1 MTFRSG
7 SLVAVSFAALLLLS
21 ACDTAEER
29 AQGHYERAVEL
40 IDDGDVDRGLV
51 ELRNVFQLNAQHVE
65 ARKLYARTMLSR
77 GNLREAFGNYT
88 LVSEQL
94 PNDLESRIE
103 LARLA
108 IDVGDWEAFDRH
120 VERAMTLAPDQ
131 PEVQLLSLVSEYRA
145 ATLANDGPARTEL
158 AERIGGMKESLP
170 GDTLISQILIENHL
184 SEQRFSSALAEVDAA
199 LAAAPDR
206 RDFQQTRLALLAQLG
221 DESEVERQLLEMVA
235 SDPSDVETK
244 GSLIRWYLSRG
255 ETEKAEEILRADAV
269 SENATTEQRVQY
281 IYFLN
286 QSRGTE
292 AARDAIDGLIEGAA
306 DIEIL
311 RSLRAGLDFDAGRRE
326 EAIAEME
333 SIIAGAGEGSGE
345 VIRDVKVSL
354 ARMLEA
360 TGNQVAARQR
370 VEEVL
375 AEDTGHVEA
384 LKLRA
389 GWFIAQDRPDDAI
402 LNLRAAL
409 DQAPRDPQIMTLMA
423 SAYLRSGSRELA
435 GEMLSLAVESSNN
448 APDESIRYA
457 RFLLEDD
464 KAAVAEPVLVDALRI
479 APNNIPVLIELGR
492 VYLAMRDWPRLE
504 QVEGTLRRSE
514 QAEAVAAADSLRVTR
529 LQNQDRTDEALALLE
544 TMAGQQ
550 GSNAAQLEI
559 VRTHLRNGD
568 TEAAEAYLDGLLAD
582 DPQNDLFLFLKGA
595 LYASTERPAEA
606 EEIYRNLIAERPEQ
620 ELFWRTL
627 YTFLNRQG
635 RFDDARTTL
644 EEALETIPGAPNL
657 QWALAGERERAG
669 DIDGAIEIYEALYAA
684 NSDSVIV
691 ANNLASLISTHKT
704 DTQSLDRAWAIARRL
719 RGLDRPEFQD
729 TYGWIALRR
738 GEVDE
743 AVQHL
748 EPAAAAL
755 NNNPLVQFHLGMAYV
770 AADRPE
776 DAIAQ
781 LRRAIDLAGPADTR
795 PQFQQAREEIA
806 RLEALTSQEPS
817 E

>member
-1 MTFRSG
+1 
-7 SLVAVSFAALLLLS
+7 
-21 ACDTAEER
+21 
-29 AQGHYERAVEL
+29 
-40 IDDGDVDRGLV
+40 
-51 ELRNVFQLNAQHVE
+51 
-65 ARKLYARTMLSR
+65 
-77 GNLREAFGNYT
+77 
-88 LVSEQL
+88 
-94 PNDLESRIE
+94 
-103 LARLA
+103 
-108 IDVGDWEAFDRH
+108 
-120 VERAMTLAPDQ
+120 
-131 PEVQLLSLVSEYRA
+131 
-145 ATLANDGPARTEL
+145 
-158 AERIGGMKESLP
+158 
-170 GDTLISQILIENHL
+170 
-184 SEQRFSSALAEVDAA
+184 
-199 LAAAPDR
+199 
-206 RDFQQTRLALLAQLG
+206 
-221 DESEVERQLLEMVA
+221 
-235 SDPSDVETK
+235 
-244 GSLIRWYLSRG
+244 
-255 ETEKAEEILRADAV
+255 
-269 SENATTEQRVQY
+269 
-281 IYFLN
+281 
-286 QSRGTE
+286 
-292 AARDAIDGLIEGAA
+292 
-306 DIEIL
+306 
-311 RSLRAGLDFDAGRRE
+311 
-326 EAIAEME
+326 
-333 SIIAGAGEGSGE
+333 
-345 VIRDVKVSL
+345 
-354 ARMLEA
+354 
-360 TGNQVAARQR
+360 
-370 VEEVL
+370 
-375 AEDTGHVEA
+375 
-384 LKLRA
+384 
-389 GWFIAQDRPDDAI
+389 
-402 LNLRAAL
+402 
-409 DQAPRDPQIMTLMA
+409 MTLMA

>member
-51 ELRNVFQLNAQHVE
+51 ELRNVFQLNAQHVD

-131 PEVQLLSLVSEYRA
+131 PEVQLLSLVSEYRG

-158 AERIGGMKESLP
+158 AERIGAMKESLP
-170 GDTLISQILIENHL
+170 GDLLISQILIENHL

-311 RSLRAGLDFDAGRRE
+311 RSLRAGLDFDSGRRE

-333 SIIAGAGEGSGE
+333 SIIAGAGEGSDE

-514 QAEAVAAADSLRVTR
+514 QPEAVAAADSLRVTR